1 MVKFC
6 VAYKNEYTT
15 KIDEQR
21 GSACNGWVRM
31 SAFVSF
37 DEAQRIFQTATK
49 QFSENTAVGLFREGY
64 GVEAWYN
71 KRPRYLHNR
80 HVLFSES
87 AVRQAFGGL
96 INAARSDVL

>member
-6 VAYKNEYTT
+6 VAYKNDYTT

-21 GSACNGWVRM
+21 GSACCGWVRM
-31 SAFVSF
+31 SAFVSY
-37 DEAQRIFQTATK
+37 DEAQRIFETAKK
-49 QFSENTAVGLFREGY
+49 QFSENTAVGVFAEHY
-64 GVEAWYN
+64 GETPWFSR
-71 KRPRYLHNR
+71 RPRLLHNR
-80 HVLFSES
+80 HVLFSEV